1 MRAAKALG
9 PGRRE
14 VDSAAS
20 FVRAVNDGQ
29 FSLFVS
35 LLMSE
40 DDLCPAD
47 HCTVLLRSHMGT
59 CLRKHFKSQLAWRA
73 VSLRA
78 VSGCHRFGAACLS
91 LFARDGAVFGENG
104 VFMKAY
110 EAEEFSSVN
119 LSVCSRRSPLSTT
132 VHSRHFSEFRDLA

>member
-20 FVRAVNDGQ
+20 FVRAVNDGW

-35 LLMSE
+35 LLVSE

-73 VSLRA
+73 ASLRA
-78 VSGCHRFGAACLS
+78 VSGCHRFGAALVCLQGP
-91 LFARDGAVFGENG
+91 GAVFGENG

-110 EAEEFSSVN
+110 EAEEFSPVN